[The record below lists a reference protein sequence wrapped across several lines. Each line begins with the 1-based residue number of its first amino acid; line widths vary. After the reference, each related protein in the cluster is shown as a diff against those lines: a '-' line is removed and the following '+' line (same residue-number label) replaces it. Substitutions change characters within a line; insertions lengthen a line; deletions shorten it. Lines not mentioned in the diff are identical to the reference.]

1 LPFTPAARVRNL
13 PAVAESKRRL
23 PVLKQ
28 TPEEEQGEEARPPWH
43 WAGFGAAATVAAW
56 LPLLYVAEAAKRRL
70 LDARFAGAASEEEVR
85 EAIGALPTTEQAKT
99 WALVIG
105 LPIVGFVVG
114 AMFGGY
120 VVGRWGG
127 DKAGVREAA
136 VAGALAALVIAVL
149 SAVSGGGVSWVYV
162 VLIGVS
168 AGTAA
173 LGGKVGVRRRRKAM
187 TPNIK

>member
-1 LPFTPAARVRNL
+1 
-13 PAVAESKRRL
+13 VAESKRRL

-28 TPEEEQGEEARPPWH
+28 TPEEEQGAEARPPWH

-85 EAIGALPTTEQAKT
+85 DAIAALPSGEQART
-99 WALVIG
+99 WVLVIG
-105 LPIVGFVVG
+105 LPIIGFIVG
-114 AMFGGY
+114 ALFGGY

-127 DKAGVREAA
+127 DRAGVREAA
-136 VAGALAALVIAVL
+136 IAGALAALVVTVL
-149 SAVSGGGVSWVYV
+149 SACSGGGVSWVYL
-162 VLIGVS
+162 VLVAVS

-173 LGGKVGVRRRRKAM
+173 LGGKVGARRRRKAM
-187 TPNIK
+187 TPNVK